1 MKRHKRKQN
10 SLVLFCAL
18 HFLVYTLLLVGVY
31 GLFQYLVNERMNAA
45 FFSIDDLLQYQ
56 EALEREDYGAIPAKN
71 VSFLIFDDEG
81 HTVYASNRTIG
92 EKVFFEDLDML
103 DDYHSGK
110 LLDVFQS
117 QTADGSVE
125 YTVYLSTY
133 AEAGKAPKLLSSCVL
148 DEDYN
153 ILRGD
158 LFAGRQA
165 LTQREFNL
173 LCGISKTNS
182 MAEKYTYET
191 TTGEG
196 RTLVFFATR
205 MGEREYD
212 QSLRWANS
220 LWLAGVPCIL
230 LVVLGC
236 ILSFPWRMKKRIHPL
251 SQAIEAYGQGKAA
264 EISQEDIPSEFDETV
279 VSFRRLLDQLD
290 QARREK
296 ERVYQEKQ
304 TLIADIS
311 HDLRTPPHGDP
322 GVHRGFGGG
331 EGPAG
336 ESGAVPQGHPH
347 QIPPGHRLGE
357 RPLPLYSDGTPRLP
371 HAGGDGQLRGLRPD
385 LLRGEVFGPD
395 GAGVLPPGRPAGPAS
410 APVV

>member
-230 LVVLGC
+230 HTFVGAARALGA
-236 ILSFPWRMKKRIHPL
+236 RAIHLPL
-251 SQAIEAYGQGKAA
+251 
-264 EISQEDIPSEFDETV
+264 PV
-279 VSFRRLLDQLD
+279 
-290 QARREK
+290 
-296 ERVYQEKQ
+296 
-304 TLIADIS
+304 
-311 HDLRTPPHGDP
+311 LRTLSAGERAAFPALGASCHSVEEAWEAVALGATYLTAGHVFATTCKAGLPGRGVEFLAQVCAAVPCPVYAIGGVGPENLPALARAGAKGGCVRSPLMTCPDP
-322 GVHRGFGGG
+322 G
-331 EGPAG
+331 A
-336 ESGAVPQGHPH
+336 
-347 QIPPGHRLGE
+347 
-357 RPLPLYSDGTPRLP
+357 Y
-371 HAGGDGQLRGLRPD
+371 LRQWK
-385 LLRGEVFGPD
+385 E
-395 GAGVLPPGRPAGPAS
+395 AAAHVL
-410 APVV
+410 